1 MAPEAG
7 SEAAFVTHAGDVAV
21 AGEQGLQGMEY
32 FRADTQGVMEGFRP
46 EGHDHEFLDI
56 QIVGGM
62 RTAVDD
68 VHHGRRH
75 DFGVD
80 AAEILIQRQTEKF
93 GGGAGSGKGNAEHGV
108 CAETGLVVRAVKIK
122 QGGVHLHLAQGV
134 KADDGFSDFSVH
146 MLHRL
151 GDALAL
157 VARGIS
163 VA

>member
-1 MAPEAG
+1 MGA
-7 SEAAFVTHAGDVAV
+7 
-21 AGEQGLQGMEY
+21 
-32 FRADTQGVMEGFRP
+32 
-46 EGHDHEFLDI
+46 
-56 QIVGGM
+56 
-62 RTAVDD
+62 
-68 VHHGRRH
+68 RH

-163 VA
+163 VAQLKGFAGSGGGAGGHGSAAHMAGFQPHFHFHRRIAAESRTSRAQTEVIVLLSISSPCV